1 MADLTWRIH
10 TSYYYYYIPL
20 VPDRVGRPTEFAV
33 WRARKKGLSGIYI
46 SLSFSIPTP
55 SRVQCVLF
63 HVSVF
68 LIAYIPYSPLLNLVV
83 YQTDH
88 RYKKKKS
95 VCKCINKVSAKEQND
110 RKKAIHSNRHEQR
123 NHHI

>member
-10 TSYYYYYIPL
+10 TSYYYYYLPL

-46 SLSFSIPTP
+46 SLSFSIPNPQQGTMCAI
-55 SRVQCVLF
+55 SCFR
-63 HVSVF
+63 F
-68 LIAYIPYSPLLNLVV
+68 LIAYIPYSPLLNIVV

-88 RYKKKKS
+88 RYKKKKKKVYAS
-95 VCKCINKVSAKEQND
+95 V
-110 RKKAIHSNRHEQR
+110 
-123 NHHI
+123 